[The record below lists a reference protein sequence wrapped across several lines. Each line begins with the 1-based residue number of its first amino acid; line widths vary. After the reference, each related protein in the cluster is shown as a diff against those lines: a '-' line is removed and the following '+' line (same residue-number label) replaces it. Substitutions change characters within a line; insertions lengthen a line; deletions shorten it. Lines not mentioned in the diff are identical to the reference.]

1 MTSEA
6 FIGQKPAT
14 TSTDVWS
21 TVGVVCGAVGAAAAV
36 WAYWMLLPGIVLG
49 IAAVVLGIRARG
61 RSSRE
66 AGSVAIALGIV
77 ALLLVPSVLAI
88 VDGAED
94 WGRECTL
101 RPSNPDC

>member
-1 MTSEA
+1 MTTKTITQE
-6 FIGQKPAT
+6 T
-14 TSTDVWS
+14 TTASPTGWS
-21 TVGVVCGAVGAAAAV
+21 TAGAVCGAVGATAAV
-36 WAYWMLLPGIVLG
+36 WAYWMVLPGIVFG
-49 IAAVVLGIRARG
+49 IAAVVLGVSARR
-61 RSSRE
+61 RSTS
-66 AGSVAIALGIV
+66 GVGGVAIALGIV